1 MSKIRFELNPPK
13 TVQNRYFEDH
23 ELRKSL
29 LSLVGRARELV
40 GLVDGIHITDSVLG
54 IPRISGISFA
64 HFIRHSGNSL
74 PISCSLRA
82 RDRNYTSFMQFVGDA
97 ILLGLES
104 ILILKG
110 DELGPDSSTSNL
122 KPTEILKILQR
133 EKYDRYINF
142 NLTAPSKVTDRFQIE
157 KKILSKPHSLVTQ
170 SIESLANLEE
180 LADLAKQHGIRT
192 VACIMI
198 PSDKNLKSAQM
209 IGLDWNEY
217 SKDPV
222 SFITEAGKIADEVLL
237 TSPNH
242 FAAAIEVL
250 KVISNHD

>member
-13 TVQNRYFEDH
+13 TIQNRYFEEH
-23 ELRKSL
+23 ELRGSL
-29 LSLVGRARELV
+29 LSLVRRASELV
-40 GLVDGIHITDSVLG
+40 GLVDGIHVTDSVLG

-64 HFIRHSGNSL
+64 HFIRHTGNSL

-104 ILILKG
+104 VLILKG
-110 DELGPDSSTSNL
+110 DKLGHDLSTSNL
-122 KPTEILKILQR
+122 KPTEILKVLQS
-133 EKYDRYINF
+133 EKYDRYIHF
-142 NLTAPSKVTDRFQIE
+142 SLAVPSKVTDRFQIE
-157 KKILSKPHSLVTQ
+157 KKILSRPYSWVTQ
-170 SIESLANLEE
+170 SIESLADLGE
-180 LADLAKQHGIRT
+180 LADLAKQHGIKI

-198 PSDKNLKSAQM
+198 PSEKNLKSAQM

-222 SFITEAGKIADEVLL
+222 SFIIEANKIADEVLL

-242 FAAAIEVL
+242 FAAAVDVL
-250 KVISNHD
+250 KVISNHS

>member
-13 TVQNRYFEDH
+13 TIQNRYFEEH
-23 ELRKSL
+23 ELRGSL
-29 LSLVGRARELV
+29 SIMVKRASELV

-54 IPRISGISFA
+54 VPRISGISFA
-64 HFIRHSGNSL
+64 HFIRRAGNNL

-110 DELGPDSSTSNL
+110 DELGPDLSTSNL
-122 KPTEILKILQR
+122 KPTEILKILQS
-133 EKYDRYINF
+133 EKYDRYIHF
-142 NLTAPSKVTDRFQIE
+142 SLAVPSKATDRFQIE
-157 KKILSKPHSLVTQ
+157 KKLISRPYSLVTQ
-170 SIESLANLEE
+170 SIESLTDLGE
-180 LADLAKQHGIRT
+180 LADLAKQHGIKT

-198 PSDKNLKSAQM
+198 PSEKNLRSAQM
-209 IGLDWNEY
+209 IRLDWHEY

-222 SFITEAGKIADEVLL
+222 SFILEASKIADKVLL

-250 KVISNHD
+250 KVISNQA

>member
-29 LSLVGRARELV
+29 LSLVARARELV

-64 HFIRHSGNSL
+64 HFIRNSGNSL

>member
-23 ELRKSL
+23 ELRKSV
-29 LSLVGRARELV
+29 LSLVDRARELV

-110 DELGPDSSTSNL
+110 DDLGPDSSTSNL

-170 SIESLANLEE
+170 SIESLADLEK

>member
-13 TVQNRYFEDH
+13 TVQNRYFDEY

-64 HFIRHSGNSL
+64 HFIRNSGNRL

-82 RDRNYTSFMQFVGDA
+82 RDRNYTSFMQFIGDA

-110 DELGPDSSTSNL
+110 DELGAESSTSNL
-122 KPTEILKILQR
+122 KPTEILKVLQR
-133 EKYDRYINF
+133 EKYDQHIHF
-142 NLTAPSKVTDRFQIE
+142 NLAVPSKVTDRFQIE
-157 KKILSKPHSLVTQ
+157 RKMLSRPYSLVTQ
-170 SIESLANLEE
+170 SIESLSDLGE

-192 VACIMI
+192 VACIMV

-209 IGLDWNEY
+209 IGLNWKEY
-217 SKDPV
+217 STDPV
-222 SFITEAGKIADEVLL
+222 SFVMEAGKIADEVLL

-242 FAAAIEVL
+242 FAAAMKVL
-250 KVISNHD
+250 KIISNQV

>member
-54 IPRISGISFA
+54 IPRISSISFA
-64 HFIRHSGNSL
+64 HFIRNSGNSL

-110 DELGPDSSTSNL
+110 DDLGPDSSTSNL
-122 KPTEILKILQR
+122 KPTEILKVLQR

-142 NLTAPSKVTDRFQIE
+142 NL
-157 KKILSKPHSLVTQ
+157 
-170 SIESLANLEE
+170 
-180 LADLAKQHGIRT
+180 
-192 VACIMI
+192 
-198 PSDKNLKSAQM
+198 
-209 IGLDWNEY
+209 
-217 SKDPV
+217 
-222 SFITEAGKIADEVLL
+222 
-237 TSPNH
+237 
-242 FAAAIEVL
+242 
-250 KVISNHD
+250 

>member
-1 MSKIRFELNPPK
+1 MRKIRFELNPPK
-13 TVQNRYFEDH
+13 TIQNLYFEEH
-23 ELRKSL
+23 GLRGSL
-29 LSLVGRARELV
+29 SSLVKRASELV

-54 IPRISGISFA
+54 VPRISGISFA
-64 HFIRHSGNSL
+64 HFIRQAGNNL

-110 DELGPDSSTSNL
+110 DELGPDLSTSNL
-122 KPTEILKILQR
+122 KPTEILKVLQG
-133 EKYDRYINF
+133 EHYDRCIDF
-142 NLTAPSKVTDRFQIE
+142 SLAIPSKATDKFQIE
-157 KKILSKPHSLVTQ
+157 KKILSRPHSLVTQ
-170 SIESLANLEE
+170 SIESLDDLGE
-180 LADLAKQHGIRT
+180 LADLAKQHGIKI

-198 PSDKNLKSAQM
+198 PSEKNLKSAQK
-209 IGLDWNEY
+209 IRLDWHEY

-222 SFITEAGKIADEVLL
+222 SFIIEANKIADEVLL

-250 KVISNHD
+250 KVISNQV

>member
-29 LSLVGRARELV
+29 LSLVDRTRELV

-142 NLTAPSKVTDRFQIE
+142 NLAAPSKVTDRFQIE

-170 SIESLANLEE
+170 SIESLADLEK

-222 SFITEAGKIADEVLL
+222 SFIIEAGKIADEVLL

>member
-29 LSLVGRARELV
+29 VSLVGRARELV

-157 KKILSKPHSLVTQ
+157 KKIHSKPHSLVTQ
-170 SIESLANLEE
+170 SIESLADLKE
-180 LADLAKQHGIRT
+180 LADLAKQNGIRI

-209 IGLDWNEY
+209 IGLDWDEY

-250 KVISNHD
+250 KVISNHG

>member
-64 HFIRHSGNSL
+64 HFIRNSGNSL

-142 NLTAPSKVTDRFQIE
+142 NLTAPSKITDRFQIE

>member
-29 LSLVGRARELV
+29 VSLVGRARELV

-170 SIESLANLEE
+170 SIESLADLEE

>member
-13 TVQNRYFEDH
+13 IVQNRYFEDH

-29 LSLVGRARELV
+29 LSLVARARELV

-64 HFIRHSGNSL
+64 HFIRNSGNSL

-142 NLTAPSKVTDRFQIE
+142 NLTAPSKITDRFQIE

>member
-1 MSKIRFELNPPK
+1 MKKIRFELNPPK
-13 TVQNRYFEDH
+13 TIQNRYFEEH
-23 ELRKSL
+23 GLRGSL
-29 LSLVGRARELV
+29 SSLIKRASELV

-54 IPRISGISFA
+54 VPRISGISFA
-64 HFIRHSGNSL
+64 HFIRHAGNSL

-110 DELGPDSSTSNL
+110 DELGPDLSTSNL
-122 KPTEILKILQR
+122 RPTEILKVLQN
-133 EKYDRYINF
+133 EHYDRYIDF
-142 NLTAPSKVTDRFQIE
+142 SLAVPSKAIDKLQIE
-157 KKILSKPHSLVTQ
+157 KKIFSRPHSLVTQ
-170 SIESLANLEE
+170 SIESLDDLGE
-180 LADLAKQHGIRT
+180 LADLAKQHGIKI

-198 PSDKNLKSAQM
+198 PSEKNLKSAQK
-209 IGLDWNEY
+209 IRLDWHEY

-222 SFITEAGKIADEVLL
+222 SFIIEANKIADEVLL

-242 FAAAIEVL
+242 FSAAIDIL
-250 KVISNHD
+250 KVISNQV

>member
-1 MSKIRFELNPPK
+1 
-13 TVQNRYFEDH
+13 
-23 ELRKSL
+23 
-29 LSLVGRARELV
+29 
-40 GLVDGIHITDSVLG
+40 
-54 IPRISGISFA
+54 
-64 HFIRHSGNSL
+64 
-74 PISCSLRA
+74 
-82 RDRNYTSFMQFVGDA
+82 MQFVGDA

-122 KPTEILKILQR
+122 KPTEILKALQR

-142 NLTAPSKVTDRFQIE
+142 NLAAPSKVTDRFQIE

-170 SIESLANLEE
+170 SIESLGDLRE

-222 SFITEAGKIADEVLL
+222 SFIMEASKIADEVLL

-242 FAAAIEVL
+242 FAAAIEIL

>member
-64 HFIRHSGNSL
+64 HFIRRSGNSL

-142 NLTAPSKVTDRFQIE
+142 NLTAPSKVTDRFHIE

-170 SIESLANLEE
+170 SIESLADLEE

>member
-64 HFIRHSGNSL
+64 HFIRNSGNSL

-250 KVISNHD
+250 KVISNHE

>member
-13 TVQNRYFEDH
+13 TVQNRYFE
-23 ELRKSL
+23 EYKLRDSL
-29 LSLVGRARELV
+29 SSLVGRARELV

-122 KPTEILKILQR
+122 KPTEILKALQR

-142 NLTAPSKVTDRFQIE
+142 NLAAPSKVTDRFQIE

-170 SIESLANLEE
+170 SIESLGDLRE

-222 SFITEAGKIADEVLL
+222 SFIMEASKIADEVLL

-242 FAAAIEVL
+242 FAAAIKIL

>member
-64 HFIRHSGNSL
+64 HFIRRSGNSL

>member
-13 TVQNRYFEDH
+13 TVQNLYFEEH
-23 ELRKSL
+23 GLRNSL
-29 LSLVGRARELV
+29 LSLVDRAKELI

-64 HFIRHSGNSL
+64 HFIRDSGNNL

-97 ILLGLES
+97 ILLELES

-110 DELGPDSSTSNL
+110 DELGPNSSTSNL
-122 KPTEILKILQR
+122 KPTEILKVLKR
-133 EKYDRYINF
+133 EKYDRFIHF
-142 NLTAPSKVTDRFQIE
+142 NLAVPSKVTDRFQIE
-157 KKILSKPHSLVTQ
+157 KKILCRPHSLVTQ
-170 SIESLANLEE
+170 SIESLSDLGE
-180 LADLAKQHGIRT
+180 LADLAKQHGIKT

-222 SFITEAGKIADEVLL
+222 SFIIESNKIADEVLL

-250 KVISNHD
+250 KVIANQA

>member
-29 LSLVGRARELV
+29 LSLVGRAKELV

-180 LADLAKQHGIRT
+180 LADLTKQHGIRT

>member
-13 TVQNRYFEDH
+13 TIQNRYFEEH
-23 ELRKSL
+23 ELRGALISL
-29 LSLVGRARELV
+29 IKRASDLV

-54 IPRISGISFA
+54 VPRISGISFA
-64 HFIRHSGNSL
+64 HFIRNAGNSL

-82 RDRNYTSFMQFVGDA
+82 RDRNYTAFMQFVGDA

-110 DELGPDSSTSNL
+110 DELGPELSTSNL
-122 KPTEILKILQR
+122 KPTEILKVLQS
-133 EKYDRYINF
+133 EKYDKYIHF
-142 NLTAPSKVTDRFQIE
+142 SLAVPSKVTDRFQIE
-157 KKILSKPHSLVTQ
+157 KKILSRPHSLVTQ
-170 SIESLANLEE
+170 SVESLADLGE
-180 LADLAKQHGIRT
+180 LADLVKLHGIKT

-198 PSDKNLKSAQM
+198 PSEKNLRSAQM

-222 SFITEAGKIADEVLL
+222 SFIIEASKIADEVLL

-250 KVISNHD
+250 KALSNQA

>member
-170 SIESLANLEE
+170 SIESLADLEE

>member
-1 MSKIRFELNPPK
+1 MRKIRFELNPPK
-13 TVQNRYFEDH
+13 TIQNRYFKEH
-23 ELRKSL
+23 ELRGSL
-29 LSLVGRARELV
+29 LSLVKRANDLV

-54 IPRISGISFA
+54 VPRISGISSA
-64 HFIRHSGNSL
+64 HFIRRDGNSL

-110 DELGPDSSTSNL
+110 DELGPDLSTSNL
-122 KPTEILKILQR
+122 KPTQILKVLQA
-133 EKYDRYINF
+133 EKYDRYIHF
-142 NLTAPSKVTDRFQIE
+142 SLAVPSKPTDRSQVE
-157 KKILSKPHSLVTQ
+157 KKILSRPHSLVTQ
-170 SIESLANLEE
+170 SIESLADLRE
-180 LADLAKQHGIRT
+180 LADLAKRYGIKT

-198 PSDKNLKSAQM
+198 PSEKNLKSAQM
-209 IGLDWNEY
+209 IGLDWREY

-222 SFITEAGKIADEVLL
+222 SFIIEANEIADEVLL

-250 KVISNHD
+250 KVISNQF

>member
-13 TVQNRYFEDH
+13 TVQNRYFE
-23 ELRKSL
+23 ESQLRGSL
-29 LSLVGRARELV
+29 ATSVKRADELV

-54 IPRISGISFA
+54 VPRISGISFA
-64 HFIRHSGNSL
+64 HFIRNAGNKL
-74 PISCSLRA
+74 PISCSVRS

-122 KPTEILKILQR
+122 TPTEILKVLQR
-133 EKYDRYINF
+133 EDYDKYIRF
-142 NLTAPSKVTDRFQIE
+142 SLAVSSKVTNRAIIE
-157 KKILSKPHSLVTQ
+157 KKVLSKPYSLVTQ
-170 SIESLANLEE
+170 SIESLTDLRE
-180 LADLAKQHGIRT
+180 LAEMAKHHDVKT
-192 VACIMI
+192 VACIMV
-198 PSDKNLKSAQM
+198 PSEKNLRSAQM
-209 IGLDWNEY
+209 IGLDWKQY

-222 SFITEAGKIADEVLL
+222 GFILEASKIADEVLL

-242 FAAAIEVL
+242 FAAALEVL
-250 KVISNHD
+250 KVISNRV

>member
-29 LSLVGRARELV
+29 LSLVGRARELA

-122 KPTEILKILQR
+122 IPTEILKVLQR

-142 NLTAPSKVTDRFQIE
+142 NLAAPSKITDRFQIE

-170 SIESLANLEE
+170 SIESLGDLED

-209 IGLDWNEY
+209 IGLDWDEY

-222 SFITEAGKIADEVLL
+222 SFIMEASKIADEVLL

>member
-64 HFIRHSGNSL
+64 HFIRNSGNSL

-142 NLTAPSKVTDRFQIE
+142 NLTAPSKITDRFQIE

-170 SIESLANLEE
+170 SIESLGDLEE

-198 PSDKNLKSAQM
+198 PSDKNLRSAQM

-250 KVISNHD
+250 KVISDHD

>member
-13 TVQNRYFEDH
+13 TIQNRYFEED
-23 ELRKSL
+23 ELRGAL
-29 LSLVGRARELV
+29 LSLIKRGSDLV

-54 IPRISGISFA
+54 VPRISGISFA
-64 HFIRHSGNSL
+64 HFIRHAGNRL

-82 RDRNYTSFMQFVGDA
+82 RDRNYTAFMQFVGDA

-110 DELGPDSSTSNL
+110 DELGPELSTSNL
-122 KPTEILKILQR
+122 KPTEILKVLQS
-133 EKYDRYINF
+133 EKYDKYIHF
-142 NLTAPSKVTDRFQIE
+142 SLAVPSKVTDRFQIE
-157 KKILSKPHSLVTQ
+157 KKILSRPHSLVTQ
-170 SIESLANLEE
+170 SIESLADLGE
-180 LADLAKQHGIRT
+180 LVDLVKLHGIKT

-198 PSDKNLKSAQM
+198 PSEKNLKSAQM
-209 IGLDWNEY
+209 IGLDWHEY
-217 SKDPV
+217 SRDPV
-222 SFITEAGKIADEVLL
+222 SFIIEASKIADEVLL

-250 KVISNHD
+250 KALSNQA

>member
-13 TVQNRYFEDH
+13 TVQNRYFE
-23 ELRKSL
+23 EYKLRDSL
-29 LSLVGRARELV
+29 SSLVGRARELV

-122 KPTEILKILQR
+122 KPTEILKALQR

-142 NLTAPSKVTDRFQIE
+142 NLAAPSKVTDRFQIE

-170 SIESLANLEE
+170 SIESLGDLRE

-222 SFITEAGKIADEVLL
+222 SFIMEASKIADEVLL

-242 FAAAIEVL
+242 FAAAIEIL

>member
-13 TVQNRYFEDH
+13 TIQSRYFE
-23 ELRKSL
+23 EYQLRSSL
-29 LSLVGRARELV
+29 AALVKRADELV

-54 IPRISGISFA
+54 VPRISGISYA
-64 HFIRHSGNSL
+64 HFIRNAGNRL
-74 PISCSLRA
+74 PISCSIRS

-122 KPTEILKILQR
+122 KPSEILKVLQS
-133 EKYDRYINF
+133 EEYDKYIRF
-142 NLTAPSKVTDRFQIE
+142 SLAVPSKATNRVLIE
-157 KKILSKPHSLVTQ
+157 KKILSKPYSLVTQ
-170 SIESLANLEE
+170 SIESLTDLGE
-180 LADLAKQHGIRT
+180 LADMTKQHGVKT
-192 VACIMI
+192 VACIMV
-198 PSDKNLKSAQM
+198 PSVKNLRSAQM
-209 IGLDWNEY
+209 IGLDWSQY

-222 SFITEAGKIADEVLL
+222 GFVLEASKIADEVLL

-242 FAAAIEVL
+242 FAAALEVL
-250 KVISNHD
+250 KVISNQT

>member
-29 LSLVGRARELV
+29 LSLVGRAKELV

-64 HFIRHSGNSL
+64 HFIRNSGNSL